1 MELMLRLKS
10 FMGDGLFV
18 VSWKTIMSCG
28 NVKGEKEYLRL
39 DGFKLKVMG
48 SELKGELCYL

>member
-1 MELMLRLKS
+1 MGLMLRLKS

-28 NVKGEKEYLRL
+28 NVKGGKEYLRL
-39 DGFKLKVMG
+39 DGLKLKVMG
-48 SELKGELCYL
+48 GALKGELCYL

>member
-1 MELMLRLKS
+1 MGLILRLKS

-28 NVKGEKEYLRL
+28 NVKGGKEYLRL

-48 SELKGELCYL
+48 GARNGELCYL